1 MFKEERPD
9 WFSQLQQ
16 KNGED
21 KISRSM
27 KDSKLEMAAGR
38 IADTMVSN
46 GLEKTTMK
54 DVLIKDLKR
63 RRIKWL

>member
-1 MFKEERPD
+1 M
-9 WFSQLQQ
+9 FSQLQQ

>member
-1 MFKEERPD
+1 MFEEERPEL
-9 WFSQLQQ
+9 FSQLQQ

-21 KISRSM
+21 KISRWM

-46 GLEKTTMK
+46 VLEKTTMK